1 MFSMQENH
9 YIATSLSIST
19 LYFYYHHRHRH
30 RHFHI
35 NMTRGK
41 ANTLGG
47 KNGRLVCE
55 KKRLQIVELYEQG
68 HGTRAIA
75 RLVRVN
81 FSCVAKW
88 LRRYKQTG
96 TVQPGTPGRRWPRVE
111 SSQVAAEEEKGQ
123 EVALPV
129 CKIFLHVID
138 THRSNKR
145 LS

>member
-1 MFSMQENH
+1 MQENH

-30 RHFHI
+30 RHRHFHI

-47 KNGRLVCE
+47 KNGRLVSE

-88 LRRYKQTG
+88 LRRYKETG
-96 TVQPGTPGRRWPRVE
+96 TIKPGRPR
-111 SSQVAAEEEKGQ
+111 EKG
-123 EVALPV
+123 EKENEEIDFELR
-129 CKIFLHVID
+129 LHSN
-138 THRSNKR
+138 HRPTSI
-145 LS
+145 